1 MSIRHTMAS
10 EVNSGNYAAPDF
22 ADQSW
27 RSFGMDTEAG
37 RLLNKLY
44 AGSQHKPKINYPAV
58 RTRRSK
64 GPKPK
69 FIPGGGKASV
79 DPRARTRV
87 DTSNMYVPKV
97 GRGKKKKK
105 THAIDLITR
114 RKAKQEIF
122 DQNKE
127 DEVHRMRYRPPLRRP
142 VATETNKRLLQAQ
155 FQFKGGKCLPEA
167 GTMQPIEGN
176 LPLHLI
182 NGRPTRA
189 QKKSFEA
196 ASRKCR

>member
-1 MSIRHTMAS
+1 MSKKKSI
-10 EVNSGNYAAPDF
+10 F
-22 ADQSW
+22 
-27 RSFGMDTEAG
+27 
-37 RLLNKLY
+37 
-44 AGSQHKPKINYPAV
+44 
-58 RTRRSK
+58 
-64 GPKPK
+64 
-69 FIPGGGKASV
+69 
-79 DPRARTRV
+79 
-87 DTSNMYVPKV
+87 
-97 GRGKKKKK
+97 GKKKEKR
-105 THAIDLITR
+105 HAIDLITR

-189 QKKSFEA
+189 QKKLFEA
-196 ASRKCR
+196 ASVRKMPLSASEREDAYTKQLEDDFEHTMKEIDDRKQFLDDMLRDHGEREHKKHEAEILAQISDLVREAKKLDKKLKERSSR